1 MKKTYIAPSF
11 IMVDLKPRQILAA
24 SPGYG
29 GLTSDTNGNL
39 SRGYDDDIEDEDSWW

>member
-11 IMVDLKPRQILAA
+11 IIVDLKPRQILAA

-29 GLTSDTNGNL
+29 GTTALGSGNL
-39 SRGYDDDIEDEDSWW
+39 SREYDDDIEDEDSWW

>member
-24 SPGYG
+24 STRMFGKDAESAALG
-29 GLTSDTNGNL
+29 
-39 SRGYDDDIEDEDSWW
+39 RGYDDDIEDEDSWW

>member
-24 SPGYG
+24 STVGMYG
-29 GLTSDTNGNL
+29 TNATGEGLG
-39 SRGYDDDIEDEDSWW
+39 REYDDDIEDEDSWW